1 MEDNFGLGQ
10 NFNPIK
16 RPRWGQKFDW
26 RQLGMLTVAGAVGGA
41 LTLSG
46 WLWLGSDATTTPG
59 GPTTSDSTVQPE
71 DGNGTLIQT
80 SPTVESA
87 AKKVLPSVVSIT
99 SQDKVQGFFGGTYN
113 QTGGGSGFVVR
124 KDGLIVTNK
133 HVVSSTTAT
142 YTVTISTGKTYPA
155 QVVSRDPVADLA
167 LIKINASNLIVV
179 TLGDSGK
186 LSLGQNV
193 VAIGNTLGEYQN
205 TVTTGVISGLN
216 RTITAGDGYGSSET
230 LSNVIQ
236 TDAAINPGNSGGPL
250 INLSG
255 EVVGINTAVDSQGQ
269 SVGFAIP
276 INSVKSQIQVVAA
289 GGTISR
295 PQLGVRYVPVT
306 TDMAKENKLSASEGA
321 LVTHGRGISDVA
333 VTIGGP
339 ADLAG
344 IKEGDIIVSVNNEKV
359 TETNDLGGIVQ
370 KFQPGDLVTVKL
382 NRQGQVK
389 TVTVRLGKM

>member
-1 MEDNFGLGQ
+1 MKQINW
-10 NFNPIK
+10 K
-16 RPRWGQKFDW
+16 
-26 RQLGMLTVAGAVGGA
+26 QLGLLTIAGAIGGG

-46 WLWLGSDATTTPG
+46 WLWLGPKTVGQSG
-59 GPTTSDSTVQPE
+59 GPVTSDSTVQPG
-71 DGNGTLIQT
+71 DNGGTLTQT
-80 SPTVESA
+80 SSTVESA
-87 AKKVLPSVVSIT
+87 VKKVLPSVVSIT

-142 YTVTISTGKTYPA
+142 YTVTISTGKTYSA
-155 QVVSRDPVADLA
+155 QVVSRDPAADLA
-167 LIKINASNLIVV
+167 LVKINVSNLIVV
-179 TLGDSGK
+179 TLGDSSK

-250 INLSG
+250 INLNG

-306 TDMAKENKLSASEGA
+306 ADMAKENKLSASEGA
-321 LVTHGRGISDVA
+321 LVTHGSGISDVA
-333 VTIGGP
+333 VTVGGP

-344 IKEGDIIVSVNNEKV
+344 VREGDIIISVNGEKV

-370 KFQPGDLVTVKL
+370 KFQPGDSITVKL